1 MTESP
6 PPRPLG
12 YETPEAPE
20 ARQSAATEP
29 QPTWGDSPATMLLRS
44 CHSCWLP
51 LFVVLL
57 CIIALGLWWVFG
69 MIVAVWVKCGH
80 GDTVCKMLKAPA
92 VGMAIVLAAG
102 LLVALAVYACKSR
115 LAVEMRARACKMD
128 VYTPFQ
134 QERDT
139 LRRAM
144 EAP

>member
-12 YETPEAPE
+12 YETPDAPDNPE

-44 CHSCWLP
+44 CRSCCLP

-102 LLVALAVYACKSR
+102 LLVALAVYACR
-115 LAVEMRARACKMD
+115 LAVERETRARARVPD
-128 VYTPFQ
+128 V
-134 QERDT
+134 
-139 LRRAM
+139 
-144 EAP
+144 